1 MKMLGSILVALGFL
15 AGTFV
20 AVAEVSSVNWTHYGI
35 CAVTMIVGM
44 VNLGLGRK
52 DEADQAG
59 EKHTQDMETLKRSL
73 RTLLGKVRG
82 FESDTSDESQLKM
95 YTRIDAEL
103 MEDIHDFVEAR
114 ESMIPRLGM
123 QNYAN
128 IMSPFASGER
138 LLNRAWS
145 ASADG
150 YVDEVRD
157 CVTGARVELE
167 KAQEL
172 LERAES

>member
-1 MKMLGSILVALGFL
+1 M
-15 AGTFV
+15 
-20 AVAEVSSVNWTHYGI
+20 AEVSSVNWTHYGI
-35 CAVTMIVGM
+35 CAVTMIAGM
-44 VNLGLGRK
+44 ALLRLGRK
-52 DEADQAG
+52 GEAAEAG
-59 EKHTQDMETLKRSL
+59 EKHTQDMETLKRCLGSL
-73 RTLLGKVRG
+73 LQKVRG
-82 FESDTSDESQLKM
+82 FESDTSDESQLTVH
-95 YTRIDAEL
+95 TRIDAEL

-114 ESMIPRLGM
+114 ESMIPHLGM
-123 QNYAN
+123 QSYAN